1 MWENGRRTGEEEA
14 LDDDGAAIGGGE
26 GVGAVDKV
34 LRIEE
39 EWVRV
44 GEREGRHVADH
55 VRAAIRHVR
64 LREPPTIRTH
74 ADERLL
80 HPV

>member
-34 LRIEE
+34 LSIEE
-39 EWVRV
+39 ERIRV
-44 GEREGRHVADH
+44 GEREGRHVADD
-55 VRAAIRHVR
+55 VRAAIC
-64 LREPPTIRTH
+64 LRKPPAIRTH

-80 HPV
+80 HRA